1 MVNVVLVLAITS
13 IQQSLVATI
22 HCVDPDTPSWALEEG
37 EETQKKK
44 RSDLA
49 KATP

>member
-13 IQQSLVATI
+13 IQQSLVTI

-37 EETQKKK
+37 EETQEKK